1 MFYSANHTIEA
12 TWLNDRDQFLYPR
25 KAWKEDK
32 EFQFDC
38 LAYTLFNT
46 NIQSQYG
53 TNHWIPFTEKELNAP
68 MLFESHFMS
77 DFIAGKCRLKDT
89 QQELEY
95 AKTESL
101 IPTEPIQFSPEA
113 QAVMDAGRELWY
125 YYMHHKDGE
134 LYGKESINVNASYYD
149 IRRHFQ
155 GVNSK
160 GNMNPDSKDETYMRL
175 WGNVKEALRILAKKI
190 EPKVY
195 LYGFLLDETTLPEDE
210 PIEEEPQEQKP
221 VKSAKKVAPKKKTSS
236 KTVVNHY
243 HIDHIDT
250 LNIGDNVENKF
261 S

>member
-1 MFYSANHTIEA
+1 
-12 TWLNDRDQFLYPR
+12 
-25 KAWKEDK
+25 
-32 EFQFDC
+32 
-38 LAYTLFNT
+38 
-46 NIQSQYG
+46 
-53 TNHWIPFTEKELNAP
+53 